1 MLNLNKNTRL
11 FFFQFIFQRNYSTD
25 FELDE
30 FIKQN
35 IKKRPFN
42 KKKLISLNESFNS
55 NLEKIK
61 GLKMFKYLFL
71 VISFISISFSSSAET
86 IEIDMVNKL
95 GKEKMVYSI
104 KVAKIDI
111 GDTIIWKSVDKGHN
125 VEFVEMPKGVKK
137 FKSKINKDAEYKF
150 EIPGIYLYICTP
162 HKAMGMIGLVVVGD
176 DLSNLDKIKKAKMR
190 GKSKKIFKELL
201 KEL

>member
-42 KKKLISLNESFNS
+42 KKKLISLNDSFNS

-61 GLKMFKYLFL
+61 GL
-71 VISFISISFSSSAET
+71 
-86 IEIDMVNKL
+86 ID
-95 GKEKMVYSI
+95 
-104 KVAKIDI
+104 
-111 GDTIIWKSVDKGHN
+111 
-125 VEFVEMPKGVKK
+125 
-137 FKSKINKDAEYKF
+137 SKIIEKTNKITVFILYAFCSEYLLNKKKKKILMSEYIKLSKDFLTQEEVKYFNYLLDDA
-150 EIPGIYLYICTP
+150 
-162 HKAMGMIGLVVVGD
+162 
-176 DLSNLDKIKKAKMR
+176 SKKAP
-190 GKSKKIFKELL
+190 
-201 KEL
+201 

>member
-42 KKKLISLNESFNS
+42 KKKLLSLNESFNS

-61 GLKMFKYLFL
+61 GLIDSKIIEKTNKITLFL
-71 VISFISISFSSSAET
+71 LYAFCSEYLL
-86 IEIDMVNKL
+86 NKKKKKIL
-95 GKEKMVYSI
+95 MSEYI
-104 KVAKIDI
+104 KLSKDFL
-111 GDTIIWKSVDKGHN
+111 TQ
-125 VEFVEMPKGVKK
+125 EEVKY
-137 FKSKINKDAEYKF
+137 FNYLLDDA
-150 EIPGIYLYICTP
+150 
-162 HKAMGMIGLVVVGD
+162 
-176 DLSNLDKIKKAKMR
+176 SKKAPWK
-190 GKSKKIFKELL
+190 
-201 KEL
+201 

>member
-42 KKKLISLNESFNS
+42 KKKLHLLNESFNS

-61 GLKMFKYLFL
+61 GLIDSKIIEKTNKITLFL
-71 VISFISISFSSSAET
+71 LYAFCSEYLL
-86 IEIDMVNKL
+86 D
-95 GKEKMVYSI
+95 KEKKKILMSEYI
-104 KVAKIDI
+104 KLSKDFL
-111 GDTIIWKSVDKGHN
+111 TQ
-125 VEFVEMPKGVKK
+125 EEVKY
-137 FKSKINKDAEYKF
+137 FN
-150 EIPGIYLYICTP
+150 YL
-162 HKAMGMIGLVVVGD
+162 
-176 DLSNLDKIKKAKMR
+176 LDNASKKAP
-190 GKSKKIFKELL
+190 
-201 KEL
+201 

>member
-30 FIKQN
+30 FIKKN

-61 GLKMFKYLFL
+61 GL
-71 VISFISISFSSSAET
+71 
-86 IEIDMVNKL
+86 ID
-95 GKEKMVYSI
+95 
-104 KVAKIDI
+104 
-111 GDTIIWKSVDKGHN
+111 
-125 VEFVEMPKGVKK
+125 
-137 FKSKINKDAEYKF
+137 SKIIEKTNKITVFLLYAFCSEYLLNKDKKKILMSEYIKLSKDF
-150 EIPGIYLYICTP
+150 LTQEEVKYFNYL
-162 HKAMGMIGLVVVGD
+162 LD
-176 DLSNLDKIKKAKMR
+176 DASKKAP
-190 GKSKKIFKELL
+190 
-201 KEL
+201 

>member
-42 KKKLISLNESFNS
+42 KKKLLTLNESFNS

-61 GLKMFKYLFL
+61 GLIDSKIIEKTNKITLFL
-71 VISFISISFSSSAET
+71 LYAFCSEYLL
-86 IEIDMVNKL
+86 N
-95 GKEKMVYSI
+95 KEKKKILMSEYI
-104 KVAKIDI
+104 KLSKDFL
-111 GDTIIWKSVDKGHN
+111 TQ
-125 VEFVEMPKGVKK
+125 EEVKY
-137 FKSKINKDAEYKF
+137 FNYLLDDA
-150 EIPGIYLYICTP
+150 
-162 HKAMGMIGLVVVGD
+162 
-176 DLSNLDKIKKAKMR
+176 SKKAP
-190 GKSKKIFKELL
+190 
-201 KEL
+201 

>member
-61 GLKMFKYLFL
+61 GLL
-71 VISFISISFSSSAET
+71 
-86 IEIDMVNKL
+86 D
-95 GKEKMVYSI
+95 
-104 KVAKIDI
+104 
-111 GDTIIWKSVDKGHN
+111 
-125 VEFVEMPKGVKK
+125 
-137 FKSKINKDAEYKF
+137 SKIIEKTNKITVFLLYAFCSEYLLNKKKKKILMSEYIKLSKDFLTQEEVKYFNYLLDDA
-150 EIPGIYLYICTP
+150 
-162 HKAMGMIGLVVVGD
+162 
-176 DLSNLDKIKKAKMR
+176 SKKAP
-190 GKSKKIFKELL
+190 
-201 KEL
+201 

>member
-25 FELDE
+25 FDLDE

-61 GLKMFKYLFL
+61 GL
-71 VISFISISFSSSAET
+71 
-86 IEIDMVNKL
+86 ID
-95 GKEKMVYSI
+95 
-104 KVAKIDI
+104 
-111 GDTIIWKSVDKGHN
+111 
-125 VEFVEMPKGVKK
+125 
-137 FKSKINKDAEYKF
+137 SKIIEKTNKITVFLLYAFCSEYLLNKNNKKILMSEYIKLSKDFLTQEEVKYFNYLLDDA
-150 EIPGIYLYICTP
+150 
-162 HKAMGMIGLVVVGD
+162 
-176 DLSNLDKIKKAKMR
+176 SKKAP
-190 GKSKKIFKELL
+190 
-201 KEL
+201 

>member
-42 KKKLISLNESFNS
+42 KKKLFSLNESFNS

-61 GLKMFKYLFL
+61 GLIDSKILEKTNKITVFLLYAFCSEYLL
-71 VISFISISFSSSAET
+71 
-86 IEIDMVNKL
+86 N
-95 GKEKMVYSI
+95 KEKKKILMSEYI
-104 KVAKIDI
+104 KLSKDFL
-111 GDTIIWKSVDKGHN
+111 TQ
-125 VEFVEMPKGVKK
+125 EEVKY
-137 FKSKINKDAEYKF
+137 FNYLLDDA
-150 EIPGIYLYICTP
+150 
-162 HKAMGMIGLVVVGD
+162 
-176 DLSNLDKIKKAKMR
+176 SKKAP
-190 GKSKKIFKELL
+190 
-201 KEL
+201 

>member
-42 KKKLISLNESFNS
+42 KKKLLSLNESFNT

-61 GLKMFKYLFL
+61 GLVDSKIIEKTNKITVFLLYAFCSEYLL
-71 VISFISISFSSSAET
+71 
-86 IEIDMVNKL
+86 N
-95 GKEKMVYSI
+95 KEKKKILMSEYI
-104 KVAKIDI
+104 KLSKDFL
-111 GDTIIWKSVDKGHN
+111 TQ
-125 VEFVEMPKGVKK
+125 EEVKY
-137 FKSKINKDAEYKF
+137 FNYLLDDA
-150 EIPGIYLYICTP
+150 
-162 HKAMGMIGLVVVGD
+162 
-176 DLSNLDKIKKAKMR
+176 SKKAP
-190 GKSKKIFKELL
+190 
-201 KEL
+201 

>member
-42 KKKLISLNESFNS
+42 KKKLLSLNESFNS

-61 GLKMFKYLFL
+61 GL
-71 VISFISISFSSSAET
+71 
-86 IEIDMVNKL
+86 ID
-95 GKEKMVYSI
+95 
-104 KVAKIDI
+104 
-111 GDTIIWKSVDKGHN
+111 
-125 VEFVEMPKGVKK
+125 
-137 FKSKINKDAEYKF
+137 SKIIEKTNKITVFLLYAFCSEYLLNKRKKDIN
-150 EIPGIYLYICTP
+150 ERIYQAFQGFSYP
-162 HKAMGMIGLVVVGD
+162 R
-176 DLSNLDKIKKAKMR
+176 R
-190 GKSKKIFKELL
+190 GKILQLFVR
-201 KEL
+201 

>member
-42 KKKLISLNESFNS
+42 KKKLISLNDSFNS

-61 GLKMFKYLFL
+61 GL
-71 VISFISISFSSSAET
+71 
-86 IEIDMVNKL
+86 ID
-95 GKEKMVYSI
+95 
-104 KVAKIDI
+104 
-111 GDTIIWKSVDKGHN
+111 
-125 VEFVEMPKGVKK
+125 
-137 FKSKINKDAEYKF
+137 SKIIEKTNKITVFLLYAFCSEYLLNKKKKKILMSEYIKLSKDFLTQEEVKYFNYLLDDA
-150 EIPGIYLYICTP
+150 
-162 HKAMGMIGLVVVGD
+162 
-176 DLSNLDKIKKAKMR
+176 SKKAPWK
-190 GKSKKIFKELL
+190 
-201 KEL
+201 

>member
-42 KKKLISLNESFNS
+42 KKKLLSLNESFNS

-61 GLKMFKYLFL
+61 GL
-71 VISFISISFSSSAET
+71 
-86 IEIDMVNKL
+86 ID
-95 GKEKMVYSI
+95 
-104 KVAKIDI
+104 
-111 GDTIIWKSVDKGHN
+111 
-125 VEFVEMPKGVKK
+125 
-137 FKSKINKDAEYKF
+137 SKIIEKTNKITVFLLYAFCSEYLLNKKKKKILMSEYIKLSKDFLTQDEVKYFNYLLDDA
-150 EIPGIYLYICTP
+150 
-162 HKAMGMIGLVVVGD
+162 
-176 DLSNLDKIKKAKMR
+176 SKKAP
-190 GKSKKIFKELL
+190 
-201 KEL
+201 